1 MKNLIL
7 TLALISLA
15 SCAANWA
22 QEEAKASAKAG
33 AASTRINASDSNSR
47 DVFKELDQ

>member
-7 TLALISLA
+7 VLIFATITSCKA
-15 SCAANWA
+15 SWM
-22 QEEAKASAKAG
+22 QEETKASAKSG
-33 AASTRINASDSNSR
+33 AASTRINSSDNNSR